1 MELVEGRSQH
11 CFESGGHA
19 LQYAYAAAFVLDR
32 PGASGLGSYPQAA
45 RSETRRGN
53 DALLT
58 QGLDKPAACPHSPTP
73 TTTARSPPSTMDH
86 PHITHRNPTTTL
98 QYIHLSGRDL
108 AAKLANGMAQ
118 IHAWRIAQL
127 ADAVRDPS

>member
-1 MELVEGRSQH
+1 
-11 CFESGGHA
+11 
-19 LQYAYAAAFVLDR
+19 
-32 PGASGLGSYPQAA
+32 
-45 RSETRRGN
+45 
-53 DALLT
+53 
-58 QGLDKPAACPHSPTP
+58 
-73 TTTARSPPSTMDH
+73 MDH